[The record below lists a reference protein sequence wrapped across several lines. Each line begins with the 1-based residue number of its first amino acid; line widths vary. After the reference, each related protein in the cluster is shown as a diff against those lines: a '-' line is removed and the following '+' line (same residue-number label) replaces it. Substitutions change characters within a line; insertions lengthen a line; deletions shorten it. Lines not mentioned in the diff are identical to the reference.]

1 MADEEI
7 KKAVDK
13 AASDVLAAREA
24 KKPRQLEVDQYD
36 QLFIDNILWR
46 EKAAKAAQELA
57 SRDLADVAKMR
68 ADLILKLRTKHQLEP
83 EWQVV
88 IDQVRKTATA
98 ERK

>member
-13 AASDVLAAREA
+13 AAADVLAAREA
-24 KKPRQLEVDQYD
+24 KKPRALEVDQYD

-57 SRDLADVAKMR
+57 ARDLADVAKMR

-83 EWQVV
+83 DWQIV
-88 IDQVRKTATA
+88 IDQVRKTAIA